1 MTKINIQQPS
11 EYADKIFMMQV
22 ETVSILGEKKK
33 ILEMDVEGAKDS
45 INIHLASKLPLDI
58 KCIDCS

>member
-11 EYADKIFMMQV
+11 EFADKIFMMQV
-22 ETVSILGEKKK
+22 ETVSILGEKK

-58 KCIDCS
+58 NCIDCS